1 MRRYFKRAI
10 AVLVIALMCSTLIGG
25 GVLAEI
31 ESENDINNEV
41 NVEEIGGNEDVPE
54 ISPEEKSGTVSGC
67 CQCTVRRVPCAT
79 YYKE

>member
-54 ISPEEKSGTVSGC
+54 ISPEEKSGRSAVK
-67 CQCTVRRVPCAT
+67 QRV
-79 YYKE
+79 KN